1 MSSVV
6 SPKRS
11 MKKCARDASR
21 RKSTLTIDLNTPPAV
36 SETVQPEGTWE
47 GPAPTAVAVVDAS
60 TARMIVSPIDVE
72 AIDDDDVQ
80 MLFSPR
86 VISQERTPFRNQPVT
101 VVLDEEQ
108 ELGTGASVINVDDHP
123 LQAPLSSFRRRR
135 RLSPNR
141 VIINCETYVNVED
154 DQNAKRKKRA
164 NPKKIEQEKAVAAAA
179 AKEPVF
185 SCPICMNP
193 LADACS
199 TICGHVFCQACIKQA
214 LQAQKK
220 CPTCRRKLTI
230 NNFHRVFLP
239 ITS

>member
-1 MSSVV
+1 
-6 SPKRS
+6 

-36 SETVQPEGTWE
+36 SEQPEGTWE
-47 GPAPTAVAVVDAS
+47 EPAPTVVAVVEAP
-60 TARMIVSPIDVE
+60 TARMNVSPIDVE
-72 AIDDDDVQ
+72 AIEDDDVQ

-86 VISQERTPFRNQPVT
+86 AISQERNQFRNLPVT

-108 ELGTGASVINVDDHP
+108 ELGTGTSVINVDDHP
-123 LQAPLSSFRRRR
+123 LQAPLTNFRRRR

-154 DQNAKRKKRA
+154 DQNAKRKTRA
-164 NPKKIEQEKAVAAAA
+164 NPKILEQEKVSAAAAAAAAVAAA

-239 ITS
+239 ITT